1 MNIIRRRSFQTKLV
15 LSLFSVIVLTTLLG
29 YFLIHVAINRAF
41 IDFASRNF
49 RSQDEVFQ
57 QVFANFYEQN
67 GSWSGLGRL
76 LARNRNPMPLVLADE
91 SGTVISSPDHRLM
104 GQELSNKELSAGL
117 AIVVDGKTVGT
128 LVRPEV
134 ARWRDPLE
142 KRFLTSVTVSLW
154 IAAVIVG
161 VVGIVL
167 SILLFRQLTGPLKR
181 LSIAAGKIAEGKLTS
196 RVEVKSQDELG
207 HLAESFNE
215 MAASLERGEQAKRQ
229 MIADVSHE
237 LRTPISVVRT
247 GLEAMRDGLLEASPA
262 NIAALHDKIMLTTRL
277 VNDLQQLALADA
289 GQLSIHKEA
298 VDLEEVIERI
308 RTTVGV
314 DLEDRG
320 IDLRIDI
327 PADLPHVEADRHRVE
342 QVLLNL
348 LANAA
353 RYAGS
358 GGTIS
363 IAGEVSGGM
372 AKVSVCDSGRGLS
385 EQDLLHA
392 FDRFY
397 RSDAARSRESDA
409 PGGAGLG
416 LAIAKALVEAHG
428 GNIWA
433 ENASAGGA
441 CFRFTLPCA
450 Y

>member
-1 MNIIRRRSFQTKLV
+1 MNIINRWSFQSKLV
-15 LSLFSVIVLTTLLG
+15 LSLFLVIVLTTLLG
-29 YFLIHVAINRAF
+29 YFLIHGAINRAF

-49 RSQDEVFQ
+49 RNQDAVFQ
-57 QVFANFYEQN
+57 QVFANYYKQN
-67 GSWSGLGRL
+67 GSWSGVGML
-76 LARNRNPMPLVLADE
+76 LARNRSPMPLVLADE
-91 SGTVISSPDHRLM
+91 TGIVISSPDPRLI
-104 GQELSNKELSAGL
+104 GQELSHKELATGL
-117 AIVVDGKTVGT
+117 AIVVDDETVGT
-128 LVRPEV
+128 LLRPEI

-142 KRFLTSVTVSLW
+142 RRFLTSVTVSLW
-154 IAAVIVG
+154 IAAIIVG
-161 VVGIVL
+161 VVGIAL

-181 LSIAAGKIAEGKLTS
+181 LAVAAGKIAEGKLTS

-207 HLAESFNE
+207 HLAESFNN
-215 MAASLERGEQAKRQ
+215 MAVSLEKGERAKRQ

-247 GLEAMRDGLLEASPA
+247 GLEAMRDGLLEATPA

-298 VDLEEVIERI
+298 VDLNELIERI

-314 DLEDRG
+314 ELEDREIG
-320 IDLRIDI
+320 LRIDI
-327 PADLPHVEADRHRVE
+327 PSHLPCVDADCQRIE

-348 LANAA
+348 LANAM
-353 RYAGS
+353 RYTTS

-363 IAGEVSGGM
+363 MVARESDAMMVQL
-372 AKVSVCDSGRGLS
+372 SVCDTGRGLS
-385 EQDLLHA
+385 EEDLTHV

-397 RSDAARSRESDA
+397 RSDAARSREANA

-433 ENASAGGA
+433 ENLPEGGA
-441 CFRFTLPCA
+441 CFHLTLPCA
-450 Y
+450 